1 MPTRDTNRRKKAATP
16 PRSPAAADRVSRR
29 SSAGTAPRAAYRRAP
44 LASLRVFVA
53 VAEHK
58 SFTRGADAL
67 GVTAS
72 AASMQVQALEDYLR
86 VPLLRRN
93 GRQVELTPQGAL
105 LRPKVEQALA
115 DLERAID
122 EARADRGSGPLR
134 VTTIASFLAQWL
146 LPRLP
151 DFTSHHAGIDV
162 QIHTST
168 ELIDFVKTGMDA
180 AIRFG
185 AGTWPRLHVQKL
197 FDEWL
202 VPVCTPALLQR
213 HGPIAEARDLK
224 RYRLLH
230 STYEPWTAWLLEGGP
245 DEVWPSSGAA
255 FDDAI
260 AIVRA
265 AQAGQGLALSR
276 WSLVADEVAMAR
288 LAVAGRPVR
297 SGHAYHFVCPP
308 AHLALEKVAAFREW
322 LAAACARFPLP
333 PRSVEDETGEANM
346 VPRDATAH
354 R

>member
-1 MPTRDTNRRKKAATP
+1 L
-16 PRSPAAADRVSRR
+16 RR
-29 SSAGTAPRAAYRRAP
+29 STAGTAARAAYRRAP

-53 VAEHK
+53 VAEHR

-72 AASMQVQALEDYLR
+72 AASMQVQALEEYLH
-86 VPLLRRN
+86 VPLFRRN

-134 VTTIASFLAQWL
+134 MTTIASFLAQWL

-151 DFTSHHAGIDV
+151 DFTSRHMGIDV

-168 ELIDFVKTGMDA
+168 ELVDFVKTGMDA
-180 AIRFG
+180 GIRFG
-185 AGTWPRLHVQKL
+185 AGIWPRLHAQKL

-213 HGPIAEARDLK
+213 NRPIAEARDLG
-224 RYRLLH
+224 RYKLLH

-245 DEVWPSSGAA
+245 DEVWPNSGAA

-260 AIVRA
+260 TIVRA

-276 WSLVADEVAMAR
+276 WSLVADEVSMGR
-288 LAVAGRPVR
+288 LAIAGRAVR
-297 SGHAYHFVCPP
+297 SAHAYHFVCPP

-322 LAAACARFPLP
+322 LVNACARFPSP
-333 PRSVEDETGEANM
+333 PMVGGER
-346 VPRDATAH
+346 V
-354 R
+354 

>member
-1 MPTRDTNRRKKAATP
+1 VPTRETNRRKKATTP
-16 PRSPAAADRVSRR
+16 PRSAAAADRVFGRP
-29 SSAGTAPRAAYRRAP
+29 SAVTSARAAYRRAP

-53 VAEHK
+53 VAEHR

-72 AASMQVQALEDYLR
+72 AASMQVQALEEYLR
-86 VPLLRRN
+86 LPLFRRN
-93 GRQVELTPQGAL
+93 GRQVELTAQGAL

-151 DFTSHHAGIDV
+151 DFTSQHTGVDV

-168 ELIDFVKTGMDA
+168 ELVDFVKTGMDA
-180 AIRFG
+180 GIRFG
-185 AGTWPRLHVQKL
+185 GGTWPRLHAQKL

-202 VPVCTPALLQR
+202 VPVCTAALLQGN
-213 HGPIAEARDLK
+213 GPIAEARDLR
-224 RYRLLH
+224 RYKLLH

-245 DEVWPSSGAA
+245 EEVWPSSGAA

-265 AQAGQGLALSR
+265 AQSGQGLALSR
-276 WSLVADEVAMAR
+276 WSLVADEVTMGR
-288 LAVAGRPVR
+288 LAVAGRAVR
-297 SGHAYHFVCPP
+297 SAHAYHFVCPP

-322 LAAACARFPLP
+322 LATAGARFPSP
-333 PRSVEDETGEANM
+333 PLVGGKPARN
-346 VPRDATAH
+346 
-354 R
+354 

>member
-1 MPTRDTNRRKKAATP
+1 
-16 PRSPAAADRVSRR
+16 
-29 SSAGTAPRAAYRRAP
+29 
-44 LASLRVFVA
+44 
-53 VAEHK
+53 
-58 SFTRGADAL
+58 
-67 GVTAS
+67 
-72 AASMQVQALEDYLR
+72 MQVQALEDYLR

-168 ELIDFVKTGMDA
+168 ELVDFVKTGMDA

-245 DEVWPSSGAA
+245 DEVSRPSASGLRP
-255 FDDAI
+255 
-260 AIVRA
+260 RA
-265 AQAGQGLALSR
+265 PDFRCHPGR
-276 WSLVADEVAMAR
+276 WGTR
-288 LAVAGRPVR
+288 LAKRTWFRATRPLTGRNSRPTRSAADVAGGIRVTAFKDPV
-297 SGHAYHFVCPP
+297 GNEE
-308 AHLALEKVAAFREW
+308 LA
-322 LAAACARFPLP
+322 
-333 PRSVEDETGEANM
+333 T
-346 VPRDATAH
+346 
-354 R
+354 

>member
-1 MPTRDTNRRKKAATP
+1 
-16 PRSPAAADRVSRR
+16 
-29 SSAGTAPRAAYRRAP
+29 
-44 LASLRVFVA
+44 

-72 AASMQVQALEDYLR
+72 AASMQVQALEEYLR
-86 VPLLRRN
+86 VPLFRRN

-105 LRPKVEQALA
+105 LRPKVEAALA

-134 VTTIASFLAQWL
+134 VTTIASYLAQWL

-151 DFTSHHAGIDV
+151 NFTSQHAGIDV

-168 ELIDFVKTGMDA
+168 ALVDFVKTGMDA
-180 AIRFG
+180 GIRFG
-185 AGTWPRLHVQKL
+185 AGTWPRLHAQKL

-202 VPVCTPALLQR
+202 VPVCTPQLLQR
-213 HGPIAEARDLK
+213 HGLVTEARDLRHYK
-224 RYRLLH
+224 LLH

-265 AQAGQGLALSR
+265 GEAGQGLALSR
-276 WSLVADEVAMAR
+276 WSLVADAVALGR

-297 SGHAYHFVCPP
+297 SAHAYHFVCPP
-308 AHLALEKVAAFREW
+308 AHLALAKVAAFREW
-322 LAAACARFPLP
+322 LVSECARFPSP
-333 PRSVEDETGEANM
+333 PEPGAARAFSLS
-346 VPRDATAH
+346 
-354 R
+354 

>member
-1 MPTRDTNRRKKAATP
+1 VPKRETDRRKKAATP
-16 PRSPAAADRVSRR
+16 GRPKGSADRVSQR
-29 SSAGTAPRAAYRRAP
+29 STAGTAPRAAYRRAP

-53 VAEHK
+53 VAEHR

-72 AASMQVQALEDYLR
+72 AASMQVQALEEYLR
-86 VPLLRRN
+86 VPVFRRN
-93 GRQVELTPQGAL
+93 GRQVELTSEGAL
-105 LRPKVEQALA
+105 LLPKVQQALA

-134 VTTIASFLAQWL
+134 VTTLAFFLAQWL

-151 DFTSHHAGIDV
+151 NFTARHPNIDV
-162 QIHTST
+162 QIHTSA
-168 ELIDFVKTGMDA
+168 ELADFVKTGMDVG
-180 AIRFG
+180 IRFG
-185 AGTWPRLHVQKL
+185 AGTWPRFHSEKL
-197 FDEWL
+197 LDEWL

-213 HGPIAEARDLK
+213 HGPIAEARDLR

-230 STYEPWTAWLLEGGP
+230 SPYEPWTAWLLEGSP

-265 AQAGQGLALSR
+265 SEAGQGLALAR
-276 WSLVADEVAMAR
+276 WSLVGDEVTMGR
-288 LAVAGRPVR
+288 LAVAGRAVHSAR
-297 SGHAYHFVCPP
+297 AYYFVCPP

-322 LAAACARFPLP
+322 LVTESARFLP
-333 PRSVEDETGEANM
+333 PPVIDEEQL
-346 VPRDATAH
+346 
-354 R
+354 